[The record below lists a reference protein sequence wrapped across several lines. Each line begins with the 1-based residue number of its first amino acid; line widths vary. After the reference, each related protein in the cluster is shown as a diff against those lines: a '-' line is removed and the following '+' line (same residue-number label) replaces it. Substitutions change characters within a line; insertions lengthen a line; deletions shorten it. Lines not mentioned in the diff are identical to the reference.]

1 MGPLAIAASVDG
13 AADPPTNVL
22 EWFTHRA
29 PRAVAGPI
37 PDQLWSTVWH
47 SSVALL
53 VVIAIAVPLGAVL
66 AHRRRG
72 EQIASFFVSIGRA
85 VPTITIVG
93 IAVIVSLRNGYGFEP
108 WPILVALVLLGL
120 PPVFANT
127 YAAVRNVD
135 EGPVGAARAMGS
147 TDLQVLLR
155 VELPLA
161 LPVVLAGVRT
171 AAVQIVA
178 TEPLG
183 AFFGGK
189 GLGFYLSQG
198 LAVRDSNQVQAGAL
212 LVAAAAMATK
222 VTLVLVARALVP
234 KGIRRAGGTRQGAVR
249 RRSSD
254 TAASTSDTLPGI
266 ASR

>member
-1 MGPLAIAASVDG
+1 M
-13 AADPPTNVL
+13 
-22 EWFTHRA
+22 
-29 PRAVAGPI
+29 
-37 PDQLWSTVWH
+37 
-47 SSVALL
+47 
-53 VVIAIAVPLGAVL
+53 
-66 AHRRRG
+66 
-72 EQIASFFVSIGRA
+72 ASFLVSIGRA
-85 VPTITIVG
+85 VPTVTIVG

-108 WPILVALVLLGL
+108 WPIIVALVLLGL

-147 TDLQVLLR
+147 TDLQVLVR

-189 GLGFYLSQG
+189 GLGFYLRQG
-198 LAVRDSNQVQAGAL
+198 LAIRDTYQIQAGAL
-212 LVAAAAMATK
+212 LVAAVAIGPELL
-222 VTLVLVARALVP
+222 LVLATRALVP
-234 KGIRRAGGTRQGAVR
+234 KGIRRAGPGPARGTG
-249 RRSSD
+249 RRSVRHA
-254 TAASTSDTLPGI
+254 TALAI
-266 ASR
+266 

>member
-1 MGPLAIAASVDG
+1 M
-13 AADPPTNVL
+13 
-22 EWFTHRA
+22 
-29 PRAVAGPI
+29 
-37 PDQLWSTVWH
+37 WH

-66 AHRRRG
+66 AHRRQG
-72 EQIASFFVSIGRA
+72 ERLASFLVSIGRA
-85 VPTITIVG
+85 VPTVTIVG

-135 EGPVGAARAMGS
+135 ESPVDAARAMGS
-147 TDLQVLLR
+147 TELQVLLR

-198 LAVRDSNQVQAGAL
+198 LAIRDNTQVQAGAL
-212 LVAAAAMATK
+212 LVAAAAMGTEVALIL
-222 VTLVLVARALVP
+222 VTRALLP
-234 KGIRRAGGTRQGAVR
+234 SGIRRAGGPGAAAR
-249 RRSSD
+249 RRRASD
-254 TAASTSDTLPGI
+254 TTPSPSDTLPGI
-266 ASR
+266 ARL